1 MTENEKVLDEI
12 RKRVKKLEEEVNTLQ
27 ARVEMLTSTARPFN
41 PKKIYHLGE

>member
-27 ARVEMLTSTARPFN
+27 ARVEMLTSTTRPN
-41 PKKIYHLGE
+41 KPQKIYHLGE